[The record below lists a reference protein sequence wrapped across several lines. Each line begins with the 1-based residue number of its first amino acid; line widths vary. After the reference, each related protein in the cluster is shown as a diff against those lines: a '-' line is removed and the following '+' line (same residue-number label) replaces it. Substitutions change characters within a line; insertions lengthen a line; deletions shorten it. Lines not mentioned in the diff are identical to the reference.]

1 MTNKGALYSE
11 YSTLKEW
18 VSLFKPSPGEV
29 ALFNKELASLE
40 LHDQKFLD
48 VGFGSGAL
56 LGWAIQQG
64 ADVAGVEIQPELLRA
79 ASSFQIT
86 TFADVADAPNNY
98 YDVVT
103 GFDVLEHIDRDGI
116 HKFIEEIYRALRPG
130 GALVLRFPNCQSPS
144 GLVNQFGDHTH
155 LTMLSGP
162 IVTFMVKQAGFM
174 SVSFRGAYTMRS
186 KSLVNR
192 MARKIIAPLVSLYV
206 LVYRI
211 VLFDRDTPLTPNII
225 LFAYKPN

>member
-1 MTNKGALYSE
+1 
-11 YSTLKEW
+11 
-18 VSLFKPSPGEV
+18 
-29 ALFNKELASLE
+29 
-40 LHDQKFLD
+40 
-48 VGFGSGAL
+48 
-56 LGWAIQQG
+56 
-64 ADVAGVEIQPELLRA
+64 
-79 ASSFQIT
+79 
-86 TFADVADAPNNY
+86 
-98 YDVVT
+98 
-103 GFDVLEHIDRDGI
+103 
-116 HKFIEEIYRALRPG
+116 
-130 GALVLRFPNCQSPS
+130 
-144 GLVNQFGDHTH
+144 
-155 LTMLSGP
+155 MLSGP